1 MKMNLKMDVTIN
13 QRDIDDIMSIALEGG
28 ITYWCS
34 YVEVVG
40 GEYLGE
46 YASDQISRGG
56 KLKLYDAEEDK
67 QYTLT
72 LLKLLKGIEAF
83 IEWDRGAHEIV
94 NRDGEIDTYKIDA
107 EIADPIIQLALFGD
121 IIYG

>member
-34 YVEVVG
+34 YAEVVG

-72 LLKLLKGIEAF
+72 LSKLLKGIEAF

-94 NRDGEIDTYKIDA
+94 NHDGEIDTYKIDA
-107 EIADPIIQLALFGD
+107 EIADQIIQLALFGD

>member
-72 LLKLLKGIEAF
+72 LLMLLKGIEAF

-107 EIADPIIQLALFGD
+107 EIADQIIQLALFGD